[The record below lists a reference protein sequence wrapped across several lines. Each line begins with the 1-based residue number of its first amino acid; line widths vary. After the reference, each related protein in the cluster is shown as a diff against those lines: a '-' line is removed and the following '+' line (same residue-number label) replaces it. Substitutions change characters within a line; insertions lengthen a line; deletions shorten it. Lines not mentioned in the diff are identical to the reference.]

1 MGKPKGLV
9 IGAVS
14 VGATLMPEEESHARE
29 RLRLV
34 EAECVTVLHGVPTM
48 FHLLMRETTFNPS
61 RVRTVRGA
69 IIAGGSLAEALADR
83 VREWC
88 DVEIAHGLTEPV
100 AGLTSC

>member
-1 MGKPKGLV
+1 MGKPFHRR
-9 IGAVS
+9 A
-14 VGATLMPEEESHARE
+14 A
-29 RLRLV
+29 LRPI
-34 EAECVTVLHGVPTM
+34 EAQRDTVLRGVPTM